1 MYDINIYINNMAH
14 LTFHNDT
21 VSLQHLWYESHK
33 NLIATVCIKLGQHDK
48 IGELTHTLLGNPL
61 KIKAMKDPAKPK
73 RPTSAYLY
81 FCEAA
86 RPKLMKK
93 MKGKKNK
100 KINLGDIAKQ
110 LGAMWKGL
118 SDNDKKPYTE
128 KSQKDKE
135 RYLDEME
142 KYNANQ

>member
-21 VSLQHLWYESHK
+21 VSLNHLWFESHK

-48 IGELTHTLLGNPL
+48 IGELTQTLLGDPL

-73 RPTSAYLY
+73 RPTSGYLY

-93 MKGKKNK
+93 MKA
-100 KINLGDIAKQ
+100 LCT
-110 LGAMWKGL
+110 GAGAQGT
-118 SDNDKKPYTE
+118 PT
-128 KSQKDKE
+128 
-135 RYLDEME
+135 
-142 KYNANQ
+142 

>member
-1 MYDINIYINNMAH
+1 MAH

-21 VSLQHLWYESHK
+21 VSLNHLWYESHK
-33 NLIATVCIKLGQHDK
+33 NLIATVCIKLGQHDKILGQHDK

-142 KYNANQ
+142 KYTANQ

>member
-1 MYDINIYINNMAH
+1 MI
-14 LTFHNDT
+14 
-21 VSLQHLWYESHK
+21 Q
-33 NLIATVCIKLGQHDK
+33 
-48 IGELTHTLLGNPL
+48 
-61 KIKAMKDPAKPK
+61 
-73 RPTSAYLY
+73 
-81 FCEAA
+81 
-86 RPKLMKK
+86 K

-142 KYNANQ
+142 KYTANQ

>member
-1 MYDINIYINNMAH
+1 
-14 LTFHNDT
+14 
-21 VSLQHLWYESHK
+21 
-33 NLIATVCIKLGQHDK
+33 
-48 IGELTHTLLGNPL
+48 
-61 KIKAMKDPAKPK
+61 MKDPAKPK

-93 MKGKKNK
+93 MKGKKHK
-100 KINLGDIAKQ
+100 KVNLGDIAKQ

-118 SDNDKKPYTE
+118 SENDKKPYVE
-128 KSQKDKE
+128 KSLVDKE

-142 KYNANQ
+142 KYNANK

>member
-1 MYDINIYINNMAH
+1 MAH

-21 VSLQHLWYESHK
+21 VSLHHLWYESQK

-48 IGELTHTLLGNPL
+48 IAELTHTLLGDPL
-61 KIKAMKDPAKPK
+61 KIKPMKDPAKPK

-100 KINLGDIAKQ
+100 KVNLGDIAKQ

-118 SDNDKKPYTE
+118 SENDKK
-128 KSQKDKE
+128 S
-135 RYLDEME
+135 
-142 KYNANQ
+142 YNYVL